1 MDTQQSDLELTTL
14 HIRKLEARLATQ
26 WAKVA
31 LMRAVGRQT
40 DTEDDAHEDQLEFP
54 VLYTNARAGT
64 CRRTA
69 DGPDET
75 LKPLFEA
82 IVEHMPA
89 PR

>member
-40 DTEDDAHEDQLEFP
+40 DTEDDALREMRTSLDYLKDHLASISAPD
-54 VLYTNARAGT
+54 
-64 CRRTA
+64 RRR
-69 DGPDET
+69 
-75 LKPLFEA
+75 K
-82 IVEHMPA
+82 VS
-89 PR
+89 